1 MKIICSRKDLYEG
14 AGTVA
19 RAVNSRSALPIL
31 SHILISASDGRIE
44 LAATDLEL
52 GMRCSVD
59 AKVDEEGAVT
69 APAKLLTD
77 VLAALPDFDVTIETD
92 DKNTLTLTCG
102 ASEFTILGLAA
113 DEYPVLPKM
122 GDDVKFKIARKVLSE
137 AVDRTVFATGRDES
151 RPVLSGVYFK
161 LENGTLKLVSTDT
174 HRLCLETI
182 PNVEYTGNT
191 DAIVPAKALREMA
204 RLASLGS
211 DEEGVAEITIADG
224 RIMFEVDG
232 ITLTSRLIDGVFPNF
247 MRVIPSNN
255 PIKVI
260 APTDL
265 LRRCAKRCGSGEER
279 ASVHLHP
286 EAPFQLGLPPDKPFG
301 EGLQERRVPRK
312 RTERRDRR
320 GRGLAHKGLGLLPR
334 VRRVAVEKVVFILER
349 EPQVEGEPG
358 ERGDVHLASAASE
371 AAHRGGGDEE
381 VCRLVRVDERDV
393 LCGRY
398 VLDLPLH
405 HAEPRGPKRGGDL
418 AWPAG
423 RH

>member
-19 RAVNSRSALPIL
+19 RAVSSRSALPIL

-174 HRLCLETI
+174 HRLCLETV

-265 LRRCAKRCGSGEER
+265 LRRCAKRCALVAANALNRIVIDLAGETLTVSAESSSVGKAKEDMQVIHSGDDLRIAFNVEYLLDMVTRTETESIELEFGGEVKPALMKPQGEE
-279 ASVHLHP
+279 
-286 EAPFQLGLPPDKPFG
+286 DY
-301 EGLQERRVPRK
+301 
-312 RTERRDRR
+312 
-320 GRGLAHKGLGLLPR
+320 
-334 VRRVAVEKVVFILER
+334 I
-349 EPQVEGEPG
+349 
-358 ERGDVHLASAASE
+358 
-371 AAHRGGGDEE
+371 
-381 VCRLVRVDERDV
+381 
-393 LCGRY
+393 Y
-398 VLDLPLH
+398 VLMPMQLN
-405 HAEPRGPKRGGDL
+405 
-418 AWPAG
+418 
-423 RH
+423 